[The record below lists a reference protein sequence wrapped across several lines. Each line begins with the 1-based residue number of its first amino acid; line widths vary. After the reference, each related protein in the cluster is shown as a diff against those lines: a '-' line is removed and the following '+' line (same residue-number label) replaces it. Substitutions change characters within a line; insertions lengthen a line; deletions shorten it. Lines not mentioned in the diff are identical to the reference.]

1 MDFFNAL
8 QEHIQMNFTVAKGYM
23 NYALRKLLNH
33 FGVSTDSFQ
42 LQEIIISLY
51 FLPPKRR
58 KRCIC
63 FQNVNSLQS
72 LTVAFWE
79 SGGTGLYHIS
89 DNKLL
94 RPNLAQLGTAY
105 KIHFLSALSSFAVLR
120 SNAHR

>member
-8 QEHIQMNFTVAKGYM
+8 QEHIQMNSTMAKGYM

-42 LQEIIISLY
+42 LQEIIILLY

-72 LTVAFWE
+72 LTVAFWG
-79 SGGTGLYHIS
+79 SGGTALYHIS

-94 RPNLAQLGTAY
+94 QPNLAQLGTAY
-105 KIHFLSALSSFAVLR
+105 KIHFLSALS
-120 SNAHR
+120 